1 MEAGRDT
8 NGSDSGRDSGGDST
22 DATNWDSES
31 RSYLDGST
39 DNQETMKDKVKQMTN
54 KTTNITNQMSEA
66 AAVEAQ
72 QPLWNKLVETSYAR

>member
-1 MEAGRDT
+1 MEAGGDT

-72 QPLWNKLVETSYAR
+72 QLLWNKLVETSYAR

>member
-1 MEAGRDT
+1 MDKSMEAGRDT

-39 DNQETMKDKVKQMTN
+39 DNQETK
-54 KTTNITNQMSEA
+54 
-66 AAVEAQ
+66 
-72 QPLWNKLVETSYAR
+72 

>member
-1 MEAGRDT
+1 MEAGGDT

-39 DNQETMKDKVKQMTN
+39 DNQETK
-54 KTTNITNQMSEA
+54 
-66 AAVEAQ
+66 
-72 QPLWNKLVETSYAR
+72 